1 MRYVILAL
9 AAIAVLGIVLL
20 LIGAMLPATREG
32 RAEIRITAPP
42 ARILAVIRDY
52 QAQPDW
58 RDGIAKV
65 LPKGAGWV
73 EITTRGDEIAF
84 TPETMRDQE
93 ILLHFTATSGF
104 SGTWQ
109 AKMVVEGGE
118 TRITVVETVTTP
130 APLGRI
136 ISRLVFN
143 PEDFATTYL
152 AELKARAEIAP

>member
-9 AAIAVLGIVLL
+9 ATIAVLGIVLF

-32 RAEIRITAPP
+32 RAEIGIAAPP

-73 EITTRGDEIAF
+73 EITKLGDEIAF
-84 TPETMRDQE
+84 TPETMSEQE
-93 ILLHFTATSGF
+93 ILLRFTATTGF

-109 AKMVVEGGE
+109 AKLVEEGGE
-118 TRITVVETVTTP
+118 TRIMVVETVTIPT
-130 APLGRI
+130 PLGRI
-136 ISRLVFN
+136 ISLLVFN

-152 AELKARAEIAP
+152 AALKARAEGTP